1 MKRNLILGAV
11 MLSVFVSAA
20 AAFKFPAKVNQK
32 YTTWGKIERTVKGDT
47 VTLVYKSYVTYF
59 EQIPNLIKKKFITA
73 DALKGKIADLNQ
85 SSLALISIY
94 GADIYKTIPSYELVK
109 GTDFLYKYTFS
120 ISDEIFDREQL
131 YASIPE
137 DLLMYQSA
145 TKEEK
150 IEKETAIKAECKKHG
165 FLYLSTL
172 LGDKQNTVMRDY
184 KGMYEIY
191 KPIIKPFV
199 EDLTVKIIGTLKNFN
214 GGKAAIVDII
224 ISLGEFVALM
234 EYKNPGDTITENG
247 KKYLTGNIWTPFAVL
262 LQASGDCDSKN
273 LLFTVMLGVM
283 RDTIIAVDEKKY
295 PKLADMKKEMLK
307 CDFKLLAFP
316 PKPGSS
322 VGHLFAAVRLP
333 YQQVAPTVTINGEL
347 YSLMDVTGE
356 YIPGYETD
364 WDKYIKTAAVIDL
377 LD

>member
-1 MKRNLILGAV
+1 MII
-11 MLSVFVSAA
+11 SVLASAA
-20 AAFKFPAKVNQK
+20 SAFKFPAQWNHK
-32 YTTWGKIERTVKGDT
+32 YTTWGKIDRSVKGDT

-59 EQIPNLIKKKFITA
+59 EQIPNLIKKKLITA
-73 DALKGKIADLNQ
+73 DAIKDKLADLNQ

-94 GADIYKTIPSYELVK
+94 GSDIYKTIPSYELVK
-109 GTDFLYKYTFS
+109 GTDYTYKYTFD
-120 ISDEIFDREQL
+120 ISDEVFDREQL
-131 YASIPE
+131 YNAIPE
-137 DLLMYQSA
+137 DLLTYKYS
-145 TKEEK
+145 TKEER
-150 IEKETAIKAECKKHG
+150 IEKETAIKEECKKHG

-184 KGMYEIY
+184 KGLYEIY
-191 KPIIKPFV
+191 KPILKPFV
-199 EDLTVKIIGTLKNFN
+199 EDLTVKIINTLKNFN
-214 GGKAAIVDII
+214 NGKAAIVDII

-234 EYKNPGDTITENG
+234 EYKNPGNTFTQNG
-247 KKYLTGNIWTPFAVL
+247 KKYLTGNIWTPYAVL

-283 RDTIIAVDEKKY
+283 RDTIIALDEKKY

-333 YQQVAPTVTINGEL
+333 YQQVAPSVLIGGEL
-347 YSLMDVTGE
+347 FSLMDVTGE
-356 YIPGYETD
+356 YIPGYETG
-364 WDKYIKTAAVIDL
+364 WGKLIKTAEIIDL